1 MNHFIIDYDSTFI
14 KVESLDELSKI
25 SNGDD
30 ETINNKI
37 SEITNLGMEGKI
49 SFSDSLRKRIE
60 LIECNKEDIVK
71 TVEILEK
78 KVSDSFKNNISFLK
92 NNAENILIVS
102 SGFHELIEPIVIQY
116 GIKKENIFANKFLY
130 DNDKVIGYDKKN
142 PLSKSKGKVNILK
155 ELKLKGEV
163 HVIGDGYTDYEIK
176 KEGLANYFY
185 LFIENIKRES
195 VVKSADYLLKSLD
208 QFIKII
214 KCKNFHFHNQ
224 KSKYY
229 F

>member
-60 LIECNKEDIVK
+60 LIKCNKEDIVK

-78 KVSDSFKNNISFLK
+78 KVSDSFKNNVSFLK

-102 SGFHELIEPIVIQY
+102 SGFHELIEPIVIKY

-142 PLSKSKGKVNILK
+142 PLSKSQGKVNILK

-214 KCKNFHFHNQ
+214 K
-224 KSKYY
+224 
-229 F
+229 

>member
-30 ETINNKI
+30 KTINNKI

-60 LIECNKEDIVK
+60 LIECNKEDIGK

-142 PLSKSKGKVNILK
+142 PLSKSQGKVNILK

-214 KCKNFHFHNQ
+214 K
-224 KSKYY
+224 
-229 F
+229 

>member
-1 MNHFIIDYDSTFI
+1 MIHFIIDYDSTFI

-25 SNGDD
+25 SNGDN

-102 SGFHELIEPIVIQY
+102 SGFHELIEPIVIKY

-142 PLSKSKGKVNILK
+142 PLSKSQGKVNILK

-214 KCKNFHFHNQ
+214 K
-224 KSKYY
+224 
-229 F
+229 

>member
-71 TVEILEK
+71 TVKILEK

-142 PLSKSKGKVNILK
+142 PLSKSGGKVNILK

-214 KCKNFHFHNQ
+214 K
-224 KSKYY
+224 
-229 F
+229 

>member
-78 KVSDSFKNNISFLK
+78 KVSDSFKNNVSFLK

-130 DNDKVIGYDKKN
+130 DGNKVIGYDKKN
-142 PLSKSKGKVNILK
+142 PLSKSQGKVNILK

-214 KCKNFHFHNQ
+214 K
-224 KSKYY
+224 
-229 F
+229 

>member
-37 SEITNLGMEGKI
+37 SEITNLGMDGKI

-142 PLSKSKGKVNILK
+142 PLSKSQGKVNILK

-214 KCKNFHFHNQ
+214 K
-224 KSKYY
+224 
-229 F
+229 

>member
-60 LIECNKEDIVK
+60 LIKCNKEDIVK

-78 KVSDSFKNNISFLK
+78 KVSDSFKNNVSFLK
-92 NNAENILIVS
+92 NNAENILIIS

-130 DNDKVIGYDKKN
+130 DNNKVIGYDKKN
-142 PLSKSKGKVNILK
+142 PLSKSQGKVNILK

-214 KCKNFHFHNQ
+214 K
-224 KSKYY
+224 
-229 F
+229 

>member
-14 KVESLDELSKI
+14 KIESLDELSKI

-60 LIECNKEDIVK
+60 LIDCNKEDIVK
-71 TVEILEK
+71 TVKILEK
-78 KVSDSFKNNISFLK
+78 KVSDSFKNNVSFLK

-142 PLSKSKGKVNILK
+142 PLSKSQGKVNILK

-214 KCKNFHFHNQ
+214 K
-224 KSKYY
+224 
-229 F
+229 

>member
-142 PLSKSKGKVNILK
+142 PLSKSQGKVNILK
-155 ELKLKGEV
+155 KLKLKGEV

-214 KCKNFHFHNQ
+214 K
-224 KSKYY
+224 
-229 F
+229 

>member
-25 SNGDD
+25 SNGND
-30 ETINNKI
+30 EAINNKI

-60 LIECNKEDIVK
+60 LIECNKGDIVK
-71 TVEILEK
+71 TVKILEK
-78 KVSDSFKNNISFLK
+78 KVSDSFKNNVSFLK

-102 SGFHELIEPIVIQY
+102 SGFHELIEPIVIKY

-130 DNDKVIGYDKKN
+130 DKNKVIGYDKKN
-142 PLSKSKGKVNILK
+142 PLSRSGGKVKILK

-195 VVKSADYLLKSLD
+195 VIKSADYLLKSLD

-214 KCKNFHFHNQ
+214 K
-224 KSKYY
+224 
-229 F
+229 

>member
-25 SNGDD
+25 SNGED

-102 SGFHELIEPIVIQY
+102 SGFHELIEPIVIKY

-142 PLSKSKGKVNILK
+142 PLSKSQGKVNILK

-214 KCKNFHFHNQ
+214 K
-224 KSKYY
+224 
-229 F
+229 

>member
-37 SEITNLGMEGKI
+37 REITNLGMEGKI

-78 KVSDSFKNNISFLK
+78 KVSDSFKNNVSFLK

-130 DNDKVIGYDKKN
+130 DNNKVIGYDKKN
-142 PLSKSKGKVNILK
+142 PLSKSSGKVNVLK

-214 KCKNFHFHNQ
+214 K
-224 KSKYY
+224 
-229 F
+229 

>member
-130 DNDKVIGYDKKN
+130 NNDKVIGYDKKN
-142 PLSKSKGKVNILK
+142 PLSKSQGKVNILK

-214 KCKNFHFHNQ
+214 K
-224 KSKYY
+224 
-229 F
+229 

>member
-60 LIECNKEDIVK
+60 LIDCNKEDIVK
-71 TVEILEK
+71 TVKILEK

-92 NNAENILIVS
+92 NNAENILIIS

-130 DNDKVIGYDKKN
+130 DNNKVIGYDKKN
-142 PLSKSKGKVNILK
+142 PLSKSQGKVNILK

-214 KCKNFHFHNQ
+214 K
-224 KSKYY
+224 
-229 F
+229 

>member
-142 PLSKSKGKVNILK
+142 PLSKSQGKVNILK

-163 HVIGDGYTDYEIK
+163 HVVGDGYTDYEIK

-208 QFIKII
+208 EFIKII
-214 KCKNFHFHNQ
+214 K
-224 KSKYY
+224 
-229 F
+229 

>member
-1 MNHFIIDYDSTFI
+1 MNHIIIDYDSTFI

-25 SNGDD
+25 SNGYD

-49 SFSDSLRKRIE
+49 SFSDSLRKRLE

-102 SGFHELIEPIVIQY
+102 SGFHELIEPVVIQY

-130 DNDKVIGYDKKN
+130 DKNKVIGYDKKN
-142 PLSKSKGKVNILK
+142 PLSKSQGKVNILK
-155 ELKLKGEV
+155 ELKLKGEI

-185 LFIENIKRES
+185 LFIENIKRE
-195 VVKSADYLLKSLD
+195 
-208 QFIKII
+208 
-214 KCKNFHFHNQ
+214 
-224 KSKYY
+224 
-229 F
+229 

>member
-1 MNHFIIDYDSTFI
+1 MIHFIIDYDSTFI

-25 SNGDD
+25 SNGDN

-71 TVEILEK
+71 TVEILDK
-78 KVSDSFKNNISFLK
+78 KVSDSFKNNVSFLK
-92 NNAENILIVS
+92 NNAENILIIS

-142 PLSKSKGKVNILK
+142 PLSKSQGKVNILK

-214 KCKNFHFHNQ
+214 K
-224 KSKYY
+224 
-229 F
+229 

>member
-78 KVSDSFKNNISFLK
+78 KVSDSFKNNVSFLK

-130 DNDKVIGYDKKN
+130 DNNKVIGYDKKN
-142 PLSKSKGKVNILK
+142 PLSKSQGKVNILK

-185 LFIENIKRES
+185 LFIENIKGES

-214 KCKNFHFHNQ
+214 K
-224 KSKYY
+224 
-229 F
+229 

>member
-142 PLSKSKGKVNILK
+142 PLSKSQGKVNILK

-195 VVKSADYLLKSLD
+195 VIKSADYLLKSLD
-208 QFIKII
+208 QLIKII
-214 KCKNFHFHNQ
+214 K
-224 KSKYY
+224 
-229 F
+229 

>member
-78 KVSDSFKNNISFLK
+78 KVSDSFKNNVSFLK

-130 DNDKVIGYDKKN
+130 DNNKVIGYDKKN
-142 PLSKSKGKVNILK
+142 PLSKSQGKVNILK

-214 KCKNFHFHNQ
+214 K
-224 KSKYY
+224 
-229 F
+229 

>member
-30 ETINNKI
+30 EIINNKI

-60 LIECNKEDIVK
+60 LIECNKENIVK
-71 TVEILEK
+71 TVKILEK

-130 DNDKVIGYDKKN
+130 DNNKVIGYDKKN
-142 PLSKSKGKVNILK
+142 PLSKSGGKVNILK

-214 KCKNFHFHNQ
+214 K
-224 KSKYY
+224 
-229 F
+229 

>member
-30 ETINNKI
+30 KTINNKI

-60 LIECNKEDIVK
+60 LIKCNKEDIVK

-78 KVSDSFKNNISFLK
+78 KVSDSFKNNVSFLK

-102 SGFHELIEPIVIQY
+102 SGFHELIEPIVIKY

-130 DNDKVIGYDKKN
+130 DNNKVIGYDKKN
-142 PLSKSKGKVNILK
+142 PLSKSQGKVNILK

-214 KCKNFHFHNQ
+214 K
-224 KSKYY
+224 
-229 F
+229 

>member
-1 MNHFIIDYDSTFI
+1 MIHFIIDYDSTFI

-25 SNGDD
+25 SNGDN

-102 SGFHELIEPIVIQY
+102 SGFHELIEPIVIKY

-130 DNDKVIGYDKKN
+130 DNNKVIGYDKKN
-142 PLSKSKGKVNILK
+142 PLSKSQGKVNILK

-214 KCKNFHFHNQ
+214 K
-224 KSKYY
+224 
-229 F
+229 

>member
-49 SFSDSLRKRIE
+49 SFSDSLRKRLE

-102 SGFHELIEPIVIQY
+102 SGFHELIEPVVIQY

-130 DNDKVIGYDKKN
+130 DKNKVIGYDKKN
-142 PLSKSKGKVNILK
+142 PLSKSQGKVNILK
-155 ELKLKGEV
+155 ELKLKGEI

-195 VVKSADYLLKSLD
+195 VVKNADYLLKSLD

-214 KCKNFHFHNQ
+214 K
-224 KSKYY
+224 
-229 F
+229 

>member
-102 SGFHELIEPIVIQY
+102 SGFHELIEPIVIKY

-130 DNDKVIGYDKKN
+130 DNNKVIGYDKKN
-142 PLSKSKGKVNILK
+142 PLSKSQGKVNILK

-214 KCKNFHFHNQ
+214 K
-224 KSKYY
+224 
-229 F
+229 

>member
-60 LIECNKEDIVK
+60 LIKCNKEDIVK

-78 KVSDSFKNNISFLK
+78 KVSDSFKNNVSFLK

-102 SGFHELIEPIVIQY
+102 SGFHELIEPIVIKY

-142 PLSKSKGKVNILK
+142 PLSKSQGKVNILK
-155 ELKLKGEV
+155 KLKLKGEV

-214 KCKNFHFHNQ
+214 K
-224 KSKYY
+224 
-229 F
+229 

>member
-60 LIECNKEDIVK
+60 LIKCNKEDIVK

-142 PLSKSKGKVNILK
+142 PLSKSQGKVNILK

-214 KCKNFHFHNQ
+214 K
-224 KSKYY
+224 
-229 F
+229 

>member
-25 SNGDD
+25 SNGED

-60 LIECNKEDIVK
+60 LIKCNKEDIVK

-102 SGFHELIEPIVIQY
+102 SGFHELIEPIVIKY

-142 PLSKSKGKVNILK
+142 PLSKSQGKVNILK

-214 KCKNFHFHNQ
+214 K
-224 KSKYY
+224 
-229 F
+229 

>member
-102 SGFHELIEPIVIQY
+102 SGFHELIEPIVIKY

-214 KCKNFHFHNQ
+214 K
-224 KSKYY
+224 
-229 F
+229 

>member
-78 KVSDSFKNNISFLK
+78 KVSDSFKNNVSFLK

-142 PLSKSKGKVNILK
+142 PLSKSQGKVNILK

-208 QFIKII
+208 QFIKI
-214 KCKNFHFHNQ
+214 KK
-224 KSKYY
+224 
-229 F
+229 

>member
-102 SGFHELIEPIVIQY
+102 SGFHELIEPIVIEY

-130 DNDKVIGYDKKN
+130 DNNKVIGYDKKN
-142 PLSKSKGKVNILK
+142 PLSKSQGKVNILK

-214 KCKNFHFHNQ
+214 K
-224 KSKYY
+224 
-229 F
+229 

>member
-78 KVSDSFKNNISFLK
+78 KVSDSFKNNVSFLK

-102 SGFHELIEPIVIQY
+102 SGFHELIEPIVIKY

-142 PLSKSKGKVNILK
+142 PLSKSQGKVNILK

-208 QFIKII
+208 EFIKII
-214 KCKNFHFHNQ
+214 K
-224 KSKYY
+224 
-229 F
+229 

>member
-1 MNHFIIDYDSTFI
+1 MIHFIIDYDSTFI

-25 SNGDD
+25 SNGED

-78 KVSDSFKNNISFLK
+78 KVSDSFKNNVSFLK
-92 NNAENILIVS
+92 NNAENILIIS
-102 SGFHELIEPIVIQY
+102 SGFHELIEPIVIKY

-130 DNDKVIGYDKKN
+130 DNNKVIGYDKKN
-142 PLSKSKGKVNILK
+142 PLSKSQGKVNILK

-214 KCKNFHFHNQ
+214 K
-224 KSKYY
+224 
-229 F
+229 